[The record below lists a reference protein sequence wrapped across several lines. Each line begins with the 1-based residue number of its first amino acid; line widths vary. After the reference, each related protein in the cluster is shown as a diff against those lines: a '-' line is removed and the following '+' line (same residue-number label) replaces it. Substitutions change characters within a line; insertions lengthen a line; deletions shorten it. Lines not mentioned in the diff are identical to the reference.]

1 MPMSM
6 KSLLYGSAAGMLFL
20 LLPVLAPAQSQNSSV
35 NGTITDST
43 GAVMANVDML
53 LTSTDRNTTATA
65 KSSSDGLYT
74 FPNVVPGNYEL
85 QAKAAGFRPFT
96 QRGITTAI
104 GQVVHV
110 DVKMEVGSDVQTVE
124 INENASTLNFDNAVK
139 QEGIGPETLNELPLI
154 VAGGPRNSAQ
164 FAVLMPGVST
174 GGGNSAFDAR
184 INGGLQSGDEAIM
197 DGVSMQE
204 GSMSQSGMVAFAD
217 FRLTPDMVSEFKVLT
232 SSYEPEYGAST
243 GAQLIA
249 TTKSG
254 TSEYHGGGFEYLR
267 NKSLNATQF
276 QLGRKPGDQRPKDNE
291 HEFGGFLGGP
301 LTIPFINRHN
311 RWRTFFFT
319 DIEFFRIAGGASR
332 PTLSIPSLKE
342 RNGDFT
348 DWTDTSGALIPIF
361 DPATT
366 RPNPNYNANQKSGP
380 NNLQYL
386 RDQFSCNGVLN
397 VICPNRIANSAAPA
411 WFKYL
416 PTPTNSGALNNY
428 LVPVPVPDSILA
440 GANHYL
446 GKLDQYFGQ
455 KDHIAMTIWRQTAP
469 AKFFSTLP
477 LQIAQGSFSAP
488 QDSWV
493 NRLNWD
499 HTFSPTVL
507 NHFAIGYLNRNEGYG
522 SLDSPYSNLFPQ
534 IPGVASHRYPP
545 AINFNNDGFQGFG
558 DSTGINTGNI
568 TTRPSYVTNDLI
580 TWVHGKHTV
589 KFGGEIRKLGQN
601 FHNDGNES
609 GSFGFSR
616 ASTGLNEISSGSP
629 IASFLLGTVDNAST
643 SFKTVSSWYARQSAY
658 VLHIGDTWKV
668 APKLSLNYGLRWDM
682 FTPTVEKYNRLSFFD
697 FGPNPSAGGRP
708 GRLAFA
714 GNKYGSASAGVSHP
728 EQTFKKGFV
737 PRIGIAY
744 ALNDKTVIR
753 TGYGI
758 FYTEAFYPGW
768 GGGQARDGFD
778 ANPSFSSTLGGI
790 QPAFFLDQGFPQNFA
805 KPPTIDSGARNG
817 QGLEYRP
824 KDANRR
830 SYAQQWNFTIDRQ
843 FGSNTQLSV
852 AYVGSKGTRLPSQIN
867 PINVLNPSLLSMG
880 AKLNDQFGPNDTSVD
895 GVPLPYAGWQ
905 QQMTGCA
912 PSVAQAL
919 LPYPQFCSSLTGDN
933 ENLGS
938 STYHSLQIKAERRY
952 AQSLYLLTA
961 FTHSKLITNV
971 GGNTQSSANTWNG
984 QTGVISPFEAH
995 RNKSLAAD
1003 DVPNVFTL
1011 ALVYQLPFGKGKHF
1025 LNSGGFVDK
1034 VIGGWETSVNYR
1046 ASSGTPLSFRSGT
1059 CNVPGQFRV
1068 ACIPSLLSGKSPFA
1082 QSLGSFDPNKP
1093 LFDKSAF
1100 EPVSDFNFFYG
1111 AGPRVTNFRTFS
1123 YANLDFVITKN
1134 ISLTERFKL
1143 QIRGEAFN
1151 ALNEHHFTC
1160 AGFAGCTP
1168 FNINIASSNF
1178 GKWDGGVT
1186 TPRNIQLVGRLT
1198 F

>member
-1 MPMSM
+1 MLSRM
-6 KSLLYGSAAGMLFL
+6 KGKIQGCYAASLFL
-20 LLPVLAPAQSQNSSV
+20 LVAVLASAQSQNSSL
-35 NGTITDST
+35 NGNITDST
-43 GAVMANVDML
+43 GAVMANVEL
-53 LTSTDRNTTATA
+53 ILTALDRNTTSKTT
-65 KSSSDGLYT
+65 SNHDGLYS
-74 FPNVVPGNYEL
+74 FPNLVPGNYEL
-85 QAKAAGFRPFT
+85 QAKAAGFRPYN
-96 QRGITTAI
+96 QKGITTAI

-110 DVKMEVGSDVQTVE
+110 DVKMEVGSDVQSIN

-174 GGGNSAFDAR
+174 GGGGSAFDAR

-204 GSMSQSGMVAFAD
+204 GTMSQSGMVAFAD

-254 TSEYHGGGFEYLR
+254 TSDYHGGGFEYLR

-276 QLGRKPGDQRPKDNE
+276 QINRAPGDQRPKDNE

-301 LTIPFINRHN
+301 MTFPFINRHN
-311 RWRTFFFT
+311 RSRTFFFT

-348 DWTDTSGALIPIF
+348 DWVDGTGALIPVF
-361 DPATT
+361 DPSTT
-366 RPNPNYNANQKSGP
+366 RPNPNFNANAASGP
-380 NNLQYL
+380 NNLKYL
-386 RDQFSCNGVLN
+386 RDQFSCNGQLN
-397 VICPNRIANSAAPA
+397 VICPSRLSNSLAPA
-411 WFKYL
+411 WLKYL

-428 LVPVPVPDSILA
+428 LVPTPVPDSILA

-446 GKLDQYFGQ
+446 GKVDQYFGE
-455 KDHIAMTIWRQTAP
+455 KDHVAGTVWRQTAP
-469 AKFFSTLP
+469 AKFFSTLAQ
-477 LQIAQGSFSAP
+477 QISNGNFSAP

-493 NRLNWD
+493 SRLNWD
-499 HTFSPTVL
+499 HTFSPNLL
-507 NHFAIGYLNRNEGYG
+507 NHFAFGYLNRNEGYG
-522 SLDSPYSNLFPQ
+522 SIDTQYANVIPQ

-545 AINFNNDGFQGFG
+545 QINFGDGFQNFG
-558 DSTGINTGNI
+558 DVTGVNTGNI
-568 TTRPSYVTNDLI
+568 TTRPSYVTNDLV

-589 KFGGEIRKLGQN
+589 KFGGELRKLGQN
-601 FHNDGNES
+601 FHNDGGES

-616 ASTGLNEISSGSP
+616 ASTGLSEITSGSP
-629 IASFLLGTVDNAST
+629 IASFLLGAVDNANA
-643 SFKTVSSWYARQSAY
+643 SFKTASSWYSRQSAY
-658 VLHIGDTWKV
+658 ILHVGDTWKV
-668 APKLSLNYGLRWDM
+668 MPKLSLNYGMRWDT
-682 FTPTVEKYNRLSFFD
+682 FTPSIEKYNKLSFFD
-697 FGPNPSAGGRP
+697 FGPNPDAGGRP

-714 GNKYGSASAGVSHP
+714 GNKYGSASAGVTHP
-728 EQTFKKGFV
+728 EKTWNKGFV

-790 QPAFFLDQGFPQNFA
+790 QPAFFLTDGFPQNFT
-805 KPPTIDSGARNG
+805 KPPTISAGARNG
-817 QGLEYRP
+817 QGLLYRP

-830 SYAQQWNFTIDRQ
+830 SYAQQWNFTVDRQ
-843 FGSNTQLSV
+843 LGSNTQLTA

-880 AKLNDQFGPNDTSVD
+880 AKLNDQFGPNDTVID
-895 GVPLPYAGWQ
+895 GVALPYAGWQ

-919 LPYPQFCSSLTGDN
+919 LPYPQFCDSLTGNN

-938 STYHSLQIKAERRY
+938 STYHSLQLKAERRY
-952 AQSLYLLTA
+952 AQSLYMLAA

-971 GGNTQSSANTWNG
+971 GGNTQSGAGSWNG

-1003 DVPNVFTL
+1003 DVPNVFSL
-1011 ALVYQLPFGKGKHF
+1011 ALVYQLPFGKGKQF

-1034 VIGGWETSVNYR
+1034 VFGGWETSLNFR
-1046 ASSGTPLSFRSGT
+1046 ASSGTPLFFRSGT

-1068 ACIPSLLSGKSPFA
+1068 ACIPSLIGKTPFA
-1082 QSLGSFDPNKP
+1082 QDKGSFNPNLP
-1093 LFDKSAF
+1093 LFNKSAF
-1100 EPVSDFNFFYG
+1100 EPPTDFNYFYG
-1111 AGPRVTNFRTFS
+1111 AGPRITNFRSFAYS
-1123 YANLDFVITKN
+1123 NLDFVMVKN

-1151 ALNEHHFTC
+1151 ALNQHNFTC

-1168 FNINIASSNF
+1168 FNTDIASADF
-1178 GKWDGGVT
+1178 GKWNGGVT
-1186 TPRNIQLVGRLT
+1186 TPRNVQLVGRFT

>member
-1 MPMSM
+1 MFSTRI
-6 KSLLYGSAAGMLFL
+6 SIIGLGL
-20 LLPVLAPAQSQNSSV
+20 LLSVLPSAILAQSQNSSLSGSV
-35 NGTITDST
+35 SDAS
-43 GAVMANVDML
+43 GAVMPNVSL
-53 LTSTDRNTTATA
+53 TLTSVERQSVAKATSNSA
-65 KSSSDGLYT
+65 GLYT
-74 FPNVVPGNYEL
+74 FPNLEPGNYEL
-85 QAKAAGFRPFT
+85 EAKASGFRPFV
-96 QRGITTAI
+96 QKGISLSI
-104 GQVVHV
+104 GQSVHV
-110 DVKMEVGSDVQTVE
+110 DLKMEIGSDVQSIEVTG
-124 INENASTLNFDNAVK
+124 NASTLNFDNAVK

-174 GGGNSAFDAR
+174 GGGGSAFDAR

-204 GSMSQSGMVAFAD
+204 GTMSQSGMVAFAD

-254 TSEYHGGGFEYLR
+254 TSEYHGGAFEYLR

-276 QLGRKPGDQRPKDNE
+276 QLNRKPGDQRPKDNE

-348 DWTDTSGALIPIF
+348 DWVDSSTGALIPIL

-366 RPNPNYNANQKSGP
+366 RANPNYNPNLKSGP

-397 VICPNRIANSAAPA
+397 VICPSRFANSLAPK
-411 WFKYL
+411 WLSFL
-416 PTPTNSGALNNY
+416 PTPTSGGALNNY
-428 LVPVPVPDSILA
+428 LVPTPVPDSILA

-455 KDHIAMTIWRQTAP
+455 NDHVAVTIWRQTAP
-469 AKFFSTLP
+469 AKFFSNLP
-477 LQIAQGSFSAP
+477 IQLSNGTFSAP

-499 HTFSPTVL
+499 HTFSPTWL
-507 NHFAIGYLNRNEGYG
+507 NHFATGYLNRNEGYG
-522 SLDSPYSNLFPQ
+522 SIDYKYASVLPQ
-534 IPGVASHRYPP
+534 IPGVASHNYPP
-545 AINFNNDGFQGFG
+545 QINFSDGFYGYG
-558 DSTGINTGNI
+558 STTGLNTGNI

-580 TWVHGKHTV
+580 TWVHGKHTL

-601 FHNDGNES
+601 FHANGNES
-609 GSFGFSR
+609 GNFTFSR
-616 ASTGLNEISSGSP
+616 SSTGLAEFPSGSP
-629 IASFLLGTVDNAST
+629 IASFLLGAVDNGGAT
-643 SFKTVSSWYARQSAY
+643 FRTVSSWYSRQSAY
-658 VLHIGDTWKV
+658 VLHIGDTWK
-668 APKLSLNYGLRWDM
+668 AMPKLSLNYGLRWDT
-682 FTPTVEKYNRLSFFD
+682 FTPSSEKYDRLSFFD
-697 FGPNPSAGGRP
+697 FGPNPAAGGRP

-714 GNKYGSASAGVSHP
+714 GNQYGDASAGRRVP
-728 EQTFKKGFV
+728 EDTWNKGFA
-737 PRIGIAY
+737 PRLGIAY

-790 QPAFFLDQGFPQNFA
+790 QPAFYLNDGLPQNFT
-805 KPPTIDSGARNG
+805 KPPQIKSGARNG
-817 QGLEYRP
+817 QGLLYRP

-830 SYAQQWNFTIDRQ
+830 SYSQQWNFTVERQ
-843 FGSNTQLSV
+843 LGTDTQLSA
-852 AYVGSKGTRLPSQIN
+852 AYVGSKGTRLPSQLN
-867 PINVLNPSLLSMG
+867 PLNALNPSLLSLG
-880 AKLNDQFGPNDTSVD
+880 SKLNDQFGPNDTVID
-895 GVPLPYAGWQ
+895 GVPIPYAGWQ

-919 LPYPQFCSSLTGDN
+919 LPYPQFCSALTGSN

-938 STYHSLQIKAERRY
+938 STYHSLQLKAERRY
-952 AQSLYLLTA
+952 AQSLYLLATY
-961 FTHSKLITNV
+961 THSKLLTDV
-971 GGNTQSSANTWNG
+971 GGNTQAGAGAWNG
-984 QTGVISPFEAH
+984 QTGVISPFERK

-1003 DVPNVFTL
+1003 DVPNVFSL
-1011 ALVYQLPFGKGKHF
+1011 AMVYQLPFGRGKHF

-1034 VIGGWETSVNYR
+1034 IFGGWETSVNYR
-1046 ASSGTPLSFRSGT
+1046 ASSGTPLFFRSGT
-1059 CNVPGQFRV
+1059 CNVPSQFRV
-1068 ACIPSLLSGKSPFA
+1068 ACIPSLAGSSPFA
-1082 QSLGSFDPNKP
+1082 QSKGSYDPNKP
-1093 LFDKSAF
+1093 LFDKNAF
-1100 EPVSDFNFFYG
+1100 EPVTDFNFFYG
-1111 AGPRVTNFRTFS
+1111 KGQRISNFRGFAYT
-1123 YANLDFVITKN
+1123 NLDFVLVKN
-1134 ISLTERFKL
+1134 ISLTERLKL

-1160 AGFAGCTP
+1160 AGFAGCSP
-1168 FNINIASSNF
+1168 FNNDISSSNF
-1178 GKWDGGVT
+1178 GTWNGSVT
-1186 TPRNIQLVGRLT
+1186 TPRNVQLVGRIT